1 MLSTPPSSVFRL
13 YKKKGVKMEEEQK
26 ELGFADIMK
35 ELGKIMESLQ
45 KIMPTQSEPEP
56 EPEPETETEPTPA
69 PQPEP
74 EKEDEP
80 TEDTEK
86 TDVGDAEEID
96 KILKDC

>member
-1 MLSTPPSSVFRL
+1 
-13 YKKKGVKMEEEQK
+13 MEEEQK

-45 KIMPTQSEPEP
+45 KIIPTQAEPEP
-56 EPEPETETEPTPA
+56 QQEPETEPEPTPA

-74 EKEDEP
+74 EKEEP
-80 TEDTEK
+80 ETEDEK
-86 TDVGDAEEID
+86 EGSDVGDADEID

>member
-1 MLSTPPSSVFRL
+1 MD
-13 YKKKGVKMEEEQK
+13 EEQK
-26 ELGFADIMK
+26 NELGFADIMK

-45 KIMPTQSEPEP
+45 KIMPAQNETEPEP
-56 EPEPETETEPTPA
+56 EPENEPTPA

-74 EKEDEP
+74 ETESETE
-80 TEDTEK
+80 TEDDEK

>member
-1 MLSTPPSSVFRL
+1 
-13 YKKKGVKMEEEQK
+13 MEEEQK

-56 EPEPETETEPTPA
+56 TPEPEQEPTPA

-74 EKEDEP
+74 EKEEEP
-80 TEDTEK
+80 TEEDDDQ
-86 TDVGDAEEID
+86 DVGDAEEID

>member
-1 MLSTPPSSVFRL
+1 
-13 YKKKGVKMEEEQK
+13 MEEEQK

-56 EPEPETETEPTPA
+56 EPEAEPEPTPA

-74 EKEDEP
+74 EQEPEPED
-80 TEDTEK
+80 DTEG

>member
-1 MLSTPPSSVFRL
+1 MD
-13 YKKKGVKMEEEQK
+13 EQETK

-45 KIMPTQSEPEP
+45 KIVPTQSEPDP
-56 EPEPETETEPTPA
+56 EPEPETEPEPTPA

-74 EKEDEP
+74 EKEEEP
-80 TEDTEK
+80 EDDTEK

-96 KILKDC
+96 KILKDL

>member
-1 MLSTPPSSVFRL
+1 ML
-13 YKKKGVKMEEEQK
+13 YIKKGETMEEEQK
-26 ELGFADIMK
+26 TELGFADIMK

-45 KIMPTQSEPEP
+45 KIVPAQTEPEP
-56 EPEPETETEPTPA
+56 EPEPESEPTPA

-74 EKEDEP
+74 EKEEP
-80 TEDTEK
+80 ETEDDEK

>member
-1 MLSTPPSSVFRL
+1 
-13 YKKKGVKMEEEQK
+13 MEEEQK

-56 EPEPETETEPTPA
+56 ETEPETEPTPA

-74 EKEDEP
+74 ESEP
-80 TEDTEK
+80 ETETDDGEK
-86 TDVGDAEEID
+86 TDVGDADEID

>member
-1 MLSTPPSSVFRL
+1 ML
-13 YKKKGVKMEEEQK
+13 YKKKGAKMEEEQK

-45 KIMPTQSEPEP
+45 KIMPTQTDPEP
-56 EPEPETETEPTPA
+56 EPEPEAEPTPA

-74 EKEDEP
+74 EPEEEPKE
-80 TEDTEK
+80 EDEK

>member
-1 MLSTPPSSVFRL
+1 
-13 YKKKGVKMEEEQK
+13 MEEEQK

-45 KIMPTQSEPEP
+45 KIMPTQKEPES
-56 EPEPETETEPTPA
+56 EPETETEPTPA

-74 EKEDEP
+74 EKE
-80 TEDTEK
+80 TETETQDDEK
-86 TDVGDAEEID
+86 TEVGDAEEID

>member
-1 MLSTPPSSVFRL
+1 
-13 YKKKGVKMEEEQK
+13 MEEEQK

-45 KIMPTQSEPEP
+45 KIMPTQSDPEP
-56 EPEPETETEPTPA
+56 EPEPEAEPTPA

-74 EKEDEP
+74 EKEEEP
-80 TEDTEK
+80 TEDTEEN
-86 TDVGDAEEID
+86 DVGDAEEID

>member
-1 MLSTPPSSVFRL
+1 
-13 YKKKGVKMEEEQK
+13 MEEEQK

-45 KIMPTQSEPEP
+45 KIIPTQAEPEP
-56 EPEPETETEPTPA
+56 QQEPETEPEPTPA

-74 EKEDEP
+74 EKEEP
-80 TEDTEK
+80 ETEDEK
-86 TDVGDAEEID
+86 EGSDVGDAEEID

>member
-1 MLSTPPSSVFRL
+1 
-13 YKKKGVKMEEEQK
+13 MEEEQK

-45 KIMPTQSEPEP
+45 KIMPSQSEPEP
-56 EPEPETETEPTPA
+56 EAEPESEPEPTPA
-69 PQPEP
+69 PQPQP
-74 EKEDEP
+74 EKEEEP
-80 TEDTEK
+80 ETDDTEK

>member
-1 MLSTPPSSVFRL
+1 
-13 YKKKGVKMEEEQK
+13 MEEEQK

-45 KIMPTQSEPEP
+45 KIMPTQKEPES
-56 EPEPETETEPTPA
+56 EPETEPEPTPA

-74 EKEDEP
+74 EKEEP
-80 TEDTEK
+80 ETEEPEDS
-86 TDVGDAEEID
+86 DVGDAEEID

>member
-1 MLSTPPSSVFRL
+1 MD
-13 YKKKGVKMEEEQK
+13 EEQK
-26 ELGFADIMK
+26 TELGFADIMK

-45 KIMPTQSEPEP
+45 KIIPAQNEPEP
-56 EPEPETETEPTPA
+56 EPEPETEEPTPA

-74 EKEDEP
+74 EKEEEP
-80 TEDTEK
+80 EDDTEK

>member
-1 MLSTPPSSVFRL
+1 
-13 YKKKGVKMEEEQK
+13 MEEEQK

-45 KIMPTQSEPEP
+45 KIMPEPQQES
-56 EPEPETETEPTPA
+56 EPETEAEPTPA

-74 EKEDEP
+74 ETEP
-80 TEDTEK
+80 ETESEDTEK
-86 TDVGDAEEID
+86 TEVGDVEEID

>member
-1 MLSTPPSSVFRL
+1 
-13 YKKKGVKMEEEQK
+13 MEEEQK

-45 KIMPTQSEPEP
+45 KIKPAQSESEPES
-56 EPEPETETEPTPA
+56 ESEPTPA

-74 EKEDEP
+74 QPE
-80 TEDTEK
+80 TESE
-86 TDVGDAEEID
+86 TDDSEENKVGDAEEID

>member
-1 MLSTPPSSVFRL
+1 ML
-13 YKKKGVKMEEEQK
+13 YKKKGAKMEEEQK

-56 EPEPETETEPTPA
+56 TPEPEQEPTPA

-74 EKEDEP
+74 EKEEEP
-80 TEDTEK
+80 TEEDDDQ
-86 TDVGDAEEID
+86 DVGDAEEID

>member
-1 MLSTPPSSVFRL
+1 
-13 YKKKGVKMEEEQK
+13 MEEEQK

-45 KIMPTQSEPEP
+45 KIMPSQTDPEP
-56 EPEPETETEPTPA
+56 EPEPEAEPTPA

-74 EKEDEP
+74 EPEEEPKE
-80 TEDTEK
+80 EDEK

>member
-1 MLSTPPSSVFRL
+1 
-13 YKKKGVKMEEEQK
+13 MEEEQK

-45 KIMPTQSEPEP
+45 KIMPTQTEPKSETES
-56 EPEPETETEPTPA
+56 ETEPTPA

-74 EKEDEP
+74 EKEEEP
-80 TEDTEK
+80 KEDTEEN
-86 TDVGDAEEID
+86 DVGDADEID

>member
-1 MLSTPPSSVFRL
+1 
-13 YKKKGVKMEEEQK
+13 MEEEQK
-26 ELGFADIMK
+26 TELGFADIMK

-45 KIMPTQSEPEP
+45 KIVPTQT
-56 EPEPETETEPTPA
+56 EPETETEQETEPEPTPA

-74 EKEDEP
+74 EKEEP
-80 TEDTEK
+80 ETEEDDR